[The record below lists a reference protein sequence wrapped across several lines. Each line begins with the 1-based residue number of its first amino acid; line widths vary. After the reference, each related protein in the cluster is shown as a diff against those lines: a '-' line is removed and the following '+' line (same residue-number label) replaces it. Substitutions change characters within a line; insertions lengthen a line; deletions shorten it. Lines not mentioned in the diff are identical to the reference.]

1 LRPGIPLS
9 KTYTFEK
16 RGFFILRGTSIPEDK
31 EIFFIPTYNLKNVT
45 FKITYN
51 DQKIGGLFGI
61 LFKNTIG
68 NDQIDI
74 IITDPEDSKHTK
86 SIRGSATG
94 VEIPIK
100 DNINPMI
107 DLEPIEAETRVD
119 AMDILESR
127 FMSKWKDE
135 YFGIQATLNIGEKL
149 RPLLRFREKLS
160 QDSFKV
166 EMIFY
171 YYYYDLGEPVEPPKN
186 PGTGGKIGDY
196 KSTPYNSLINT
207 GFH

>member
-1 LRPGIPLS
+1 
-9 KTYTFEK
+9 
-16 RGFFILRGTSIPEDK
+16 
-31 EIFFIPTYNLKNVT
+31 
-45 FKITYN
+45 
-51 DQKIGGLFGI
+51 
-61 LFKNTIG
+61 
-68 NDQIDI
+68 
-74 IITDPEDSKHTK
+74 
-86 SIRGSATG
+86 
-94 VEIPIK
+94 
-100 DNINPMI
+100 MI

-186 PGTGGKIGDY
+186 PDTGGKIGDY